1 MLEVLDPEQNATF
14 NDHYLEVD
22 YDLSDVMFVT
32 TANTLKMP
40 QPLLDRMEVIRI
52 PGYTEDE
59 KLAIAKQYLLPKQMS
74 QHGLK
79 AAEFSV
85 TNDALLILIRNYTR
99 EAGVRSLEREV
110 TNLCRKAVREI
121 MNPKLAV
128 KKIKIGVDNLGKYAG
143 VKRFRYGLAEEKD
156 TVGVTTG
163 LAWTETGGELLSI
176 EAVVLPGKGKTLITG
191 KLGDVMQES
200 VQAALSYVRA
210 RSPQFGL
217 KPSLFERK
225 DIHIHVPEGAIPKD
239 GPSAGIT
246 MCTAIVSVLTGIPVS
261 KDVAMTGEVTLRGN
275 VLPIG
280 GLKEKL
286 LAAHRGG
293 IKTVIIP
300 YDNEKDLA
308 DIPENVTKGLTI
320 VPVKHVDEVIRLALS
335 SEPQPIEYSE
345 DEEEERIAKK
355 QTLVDDETLATKTV
369 Q

>member
-1 MLEVLDPEQNATF
+1 
-14 NDHYLEVD
+14 
-22 YDLSDVMFVT
+22 
-32 TANTLKMP
+32 MP
-40 QPLLDRMEVIRI
+40 QPLLDRMEIIRI

-59 KLAIAKQYLLPKQMS
+59 KLIIAKEHLLPKQME

-79 AAEFSV
+79 KAEFSV
-85 TNDALLILIRNYTR
+85 DDDALMTLIRNYTR
-99 EAGVRSLEREV
+99 EAGVRSLEREI

-121 MNPKLAV
+121 MSA
-128 KKIKIGVDNLGKYAG
+128 KIKQLKVTDENLGTYAG
-143 VKRFRYGLAEEKD
+143 VKRFRYGLAEEND
-156 TVGVTTG
+156 TIGVTTG
-163 LAWTETGGELLSI
+163 LAWTEVGGELLSI
-176 EAVVLPGKGKTLITG
+176 EAVVLPGKGKTQITG

-200 VQAALSYVRA
+200 IQAALSYVRS
-210 RSPQFGL
+210 RSTQFGL

-246 MCTAIVSVLTGIPVS
+246 MCTSIVSVLTGIPVR
-261 KDVAMTGEVTLRGN
+261 KDIAMTGEVTLRGN

-293 IKTVIIP
+293 VKTVIIP

-308 DIPENVTKGLTI
+308 EIPDNVTKGLTI
-320 VPVKHVDEVIRLALS
+320 IPVKHVDEVLRLALS

-345 DEEEERIAKK
+345 DEAGKEIL
-355 QTLVDDETLATKTV
+355 TPSETLANQTV

>member
-1 MLEVLDPEQNATF
+1 
-14 NDHYLEVD
+14 
-22 YDLSDVMFVT
+22 
-32 TANTLKMP
+32 
-40 QPLLDRMEVIRI
+40 ME
-52 PGYTEDE
+52 
-59 KLAIAKQYLLPKQMS
+59 

-79 AAEFSV
+79 KAEFSV
-85 TNDALLILIRNYTR
+85 DDDALMTLIRNYTR
-99 EAGVRSLEREV
+99 EAGVRSLEREI

-121 MNPKLAV
+121 MSA
-128 KKIKIGVDNLGKYAG
+128 KIKQLKVTDENLGTYAG
-143 VKRFRYGLAEEKD
+143 VKRFRYGLAEEND
-156 TVGVTTG
+156 TIGVTTG
-163 LAWTETGGELLSI
+163 LAWTEVGGELLSI
-176 EAVVLPGKGKTLITG
+176 EAVVLPGKGKTQITG

-200 VQAALSYVRA
+200 IQAALSYVRS
-210 RSPQFGL
+210 RSTQFGL

-246 MCTAIVSVLTGIPVS
+246 MCTSIVSVLTGIPVR
-261 KDVAMTGEVTLRGN
+261 KDIAMTGEVTLRGN

-293 IKTVIIP
+293 VKTVIIP

-308 DIPENVTKGLTI
+308 EIPDNVTKGLTI
-320 VPVKHVDEVIRLALS
+320 IPVKHVDEVLRLALS

-345 DEEEERIAKK
+345 DEAGKEIL
-355 QTLVDDETLATKTV
+355 TPSETLANQTV